1 MPYNEELDSRIA
13 KSVSKWYA
21 ERKKMFGG
29 TCYLLRGTLFC
40 GVHRDRLIL
49 RLGVEAA
56 AEALEKPFV
65 SVFDITGRVM
75 KGWVLVEKGGFEG
88 RRLAAWLDK
97 AKAFAQTLPPK

>member
-29 TCYLLRGTLFC
+29 T
-40 GVHRDRLIL
+40 
-49 RLGVEAA
+49 
-56 AEALEKPFV
+56 
-65 SVFDITGRVM
+65 
-75 KGWVLVEKGGFEG
+75 
-88 RRLAAWLDK
+88 